1 MTRDEHTDHD
11 PTDKVE
17 RYHTDP
23 TRAARIAE
31 AIRLTRPLVPGIL
44 SLIERVLGN
53 DPTAEEPSKAAVSAA
68 YEKACEVVASVDLE
82 IRRGVLE
89 YTVVNTPG
97 LRDGLKIEV
106 EFTLAAPLDGT
117 DAVMPDRHCYFGYGA
132 EASDEFLLDSAR
144 RYWLCTYSF
153 TGWYEPK
160 MSLETS
166 DFRVAPRLFDRRQVR
181 DGCVHR
187 TGDGRSANV
196 RNKAPAG
203 HFRAHRAAGH
213 EGQGVGTWR
222 G

>member
-11 PTDKVE
+11 PTDEVE
-17 RYHTDP
+17 RYHMDP

-31 AIRLTRPLVPGIL
+31 ANRLTRPLVPGIL

-53 DPTAEEPSKAAVSAA
+53 DPTAEEPLKAAVSAA

-97 LRDGLKIEV
+97 LGDGLKIEV

-132 EASDEFLLDSAR
+132 EASEEFLLDFAR
-144 RYWLCTYSF
+144 RYWLCTKLWIPTEADAHPPEWVMWEEPPHADDPT
-153 TGWYEPK
+153 TGTQP
-160 MSLETS
+160 
-166 DFRVAPRLFDRRQVR
+166 
-181 DGCVHR
+181 
-187 TGDGRSANV
+187 
-196 RNKAPAG
+196 
-203 HFRAHRAAGH
+203 
-213 EGQGVGTWR
+213 
-222 G
+222 